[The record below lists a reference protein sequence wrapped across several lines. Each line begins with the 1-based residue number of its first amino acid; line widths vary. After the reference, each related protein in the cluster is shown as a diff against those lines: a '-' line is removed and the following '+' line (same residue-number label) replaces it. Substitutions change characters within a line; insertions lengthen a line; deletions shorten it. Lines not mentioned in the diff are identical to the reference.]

1 MDALFIFPDATVHDA
16 DVAAWLSR
24 HDGELGK
31 IALTLVERL
40 RHCGDDT
47 RELMHDGRPT
57 LCVEMAAFAY
67 VDAYSR
73 HAAIGFFEGASLPDP
88 EGLLEGQGKRMRH
101 VKLRSPADLDRR
113 GLLELIV
120 AAYHDMRQRLGPSEA
135 P

>member
-31 IALTLVERL
+31 IARILIERL
-40 RHCGDDT
+40 RDCGDDT
-47 RELMHDGRPT
+47 RELIHDGRPT

-67 VDAYSR
+67 VDAYSC

-88 EGLLEGQGKRMRH
+88 KLLLEGQGKRMRH
-101 VKLRSPADLDRR
+101 VKLRSPADLNRP
-113 GLLELIV
+113 GLFALID
-120 AAYHDMRQRLGPSEA
+120 AAYHDMRQRLGPSQA